1 MTSAFTSWSDFFA
14 MSGYAFYVWLAVILT
29 LLPLLLLCIHTKLQR
44 NRIFRSIIAQ
54 KARKERQKLVQARR
68 EVE

>member
-14 MSGYAFYVWLAVILT
+14 MSGYAFYVWFAVILT
-29 LLPLLLLCIHTKLQR
+29 LIPLLLLCIHTKLQR
-44 NRIFRSIIAQ
+44 NSILRSIIAQ
-54 KARKERQKLVQARR
+54 QARKERQKLARVRR